1 MYVLEKGK
9 EINPKILKEFISKH
23 LEKIKRYDELE
34 KLYLGKHKI
43 LTQKAKEEYKPD
55 NRIVINY
62 AKYIVD
68 TYNGFFIGIPV
79 KVRNDNKEVDTF
91 LQEFRKKNFL
101 DDVETEISKM
111 TSIFGLAYQLIFQNE
126 NSESEVAI
134 LSPKKCFLIRDDSV
148 RHDVVAGV
156 YFYVEKNNSVSG
168 ELYTKDKIIS
178 FKEKEGNIEFVNE
191 RDHYYLDIP
200 IIEYVE
206 NAEKMSLIES
216 VETII
221 NSINKVISEKANDVD
236 YFSDAYLKILGAQ
249 LNEESIKNLRD
260 NRIINLEGVGA
271 DKTIV
276 EFLQKP
282 NADDAQEHLLE
293 RLVDSL
299 YQISQVANI
308 NDDKF
313 GNISGVALEYKML
326 PMRNMAMIKERKFK
340 ASMQKLY
347 KIILGVPN
355 SVTMSMK
362 DEWKN
367 IRYIFTRNIP
377 ENLREEAE
385 TAGILS
391 SLVSQET
398 ALSTLS
404 IVDDVKD
411 EMERIKKDSQ
421 NELNDYDNNIQL
433 SRFDKGKLNE
443 QE

>member
-1 MYVLEKGK
+1 MYILGKNEELTEKKLE
-9 EINPKILKEFISKH
+9 EFVVKH
-23 LEKIKRYDELE
+23 LTKIKRYEQLE
-34 KLYLGKHKI
+34 KMYLGKHKI
-43 LTQKAKEEYKPD
+43 LNKKSKEKYKPD

-68 TYNGFFIGIPV
+68 TFNGFFIGIPV
-79 KVRNDNKEVDTF
+79 KVRSDNNEVDDF
-91 LQEFRKKNFL
+91 LQEFRKRNVL
-101 DDVETEISKM
+101 DDVESEISKM
-111 TSIFGLAYQLIFQNE
+111 TSIYGKSYQLIFQNE
-126 NSESEVAI
+126 NSESEVVVV
-134 LSPKKCFLIRDDSV
+134 SPKKCFLINDESI
-148 RHDVVAGV
+148 RHNVVAGV
-156 YFYVEKNNSVSG
+156 YFNIEKNGSITG
-168 ELYTKDKIIS
+168 ELYTLDKVIS
-178 FKEKEGNIEFVNE
+178 FKQENGNLEFTDE
-191 RDHYYLDIP
+191 HKHYYKEVP

-206 NAEKMSLIES
+206 NAEKTSIIES

-221 NSINKVISEKANDVD
+221 NAIDKVISEKANDVD
-236 YFSDAYLKILGAQ
+236 YFSDAYLKILGERLDQ
-249 LNEESIKNLRD
+249 DTIKKLRD
-260 NRIINLEGVGA
+260 NRIINFEGQGT
-271 DKTIV
+271 DKMVV

-282 NADDAQEHLLE
+282 DADKTQENLLE
-293 RLVDSL
+293 RLIDSV

-326 PMRNMAMIKERKFK
+326 PMRNLAMIKERKFK
-340 ASMQKLY
+340 SSMQKLY
-347 KIILGVPN
+347 KIILGLPN
-355 SVTMSMK
+355 SVTMSMA

-367 IRYIFTRNIP
+367 LRYIFTRNIP

-404 IVDDVKD
+404 IIDDVKD

>member
-1 MYVLEKGK
+1 MYILEKEKG
-9 EINPKILKEFISKH
+9 INPKILKEFISKH

-43 LTQKAKEEYKPD
+43 LTQKSKEEYKPD

-68 TYNGFFIGIPV
+68 TFNGFFIGIPV
-79 KVRNDNKEVDTF
+79 KVRSDNKEVDTF

-101 DDVETEISKM
+101 DDVEAEISKM
-111 TSIFGLAYQLIFQNE
+111 TSIYGLAYQLIFQNE

-134 LSPKKCFLIRDDSV
+134 LSPKKCFLVRDDSI
-148 RHDVVAGV
+148 RHNIVAGV
-156 YFYVEKNNSVSG
+156 YFNIEKNGSITG
-168 ELYTKDKIIS
+168 ELYTLDKVKS
-178 FKEKEGNIEFVNE
+178 FKQENGNLEFTDE
-191 RDHYYLDIP
+191 QEHYYKEVP

-221 NSINKVISEKANDVD
+221 NAIDKVISEKANDVD
-236 YFSDAYLKILGAQ
+236 YFSDAYLKILGERLDQ
-249 LNEESIKNLRD
+249 DTIKNLRD
-260 NRIINLEGVGA
+260 NRIINFEGQGT
-271 DKTIV
+271 DKMVV

-282 NADDAQEHLLE
+282 DADKTQENLLE
-293 RLVDSL
+293 RLIDSV

-326 PMRNMAMIKERKFK
+326 PMRNLAMIKERKFK

-355 SVTMSMK
+355 SVTMSMA

-367 IRYIFTRNIP
+367 LRYLFTRNIP

-443 QE
+443 